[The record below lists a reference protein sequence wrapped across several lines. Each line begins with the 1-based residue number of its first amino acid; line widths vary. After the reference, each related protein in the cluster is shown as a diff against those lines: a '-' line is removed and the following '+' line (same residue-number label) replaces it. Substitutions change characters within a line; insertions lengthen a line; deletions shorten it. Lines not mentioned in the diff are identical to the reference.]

1 MRRREFVKLFGS
13 ITVGWPLAARAQPAV
28 MRVVGFLCGGT
39 PAGDAHSIASVRQGL
54 KEAGYIEGQNL
65 KIEYR
70 YAEGQYNRLTALA
83 TDLAR
88 HPVSV
93 IVAISTTPGA
103 VAAKAATTT
112 VPIVFVI
119 GADPVK
125 LGLVASLNHPGGN
138 LTGVSFLNRTLVAKQ
153 FEILSQVVPTALAS
167 GFLVNPT
174 NPFADLDIKD
184 AQTATSSLGHEIVIA
199 KAATENEIDI
209 AIGALAQQGVGSLV
223 VAGDILLYNRR
234 EQITALAA
242 RSAMPTLYPW
252 SEATVGGGLMSYG
265 ADIRD
270 AFRIGGAFAGKILR
284 GEKPAELPVEQ
295 ATKIE
300 LVLNMKTAKTLG
312 VTFPLSLLG
321 RADEV
326 IE

>member
-1 MRRREFVKLFGS
+1 
-13 ITVGWPLAARAQPAV
+13 
-28 MRVVGFLCGGT
+28 
-39 PAGDAHSIASVRQGL
+39 
-54 KEAGYIEGQNL
+54 
-65 KIEYR
+65 
-70 YAEGQYNRLTALA
+70 
-83 TDLAR
+83 
-88 HPVSV
+88 
-93 IVAISTTPGA
+93 
-103 VAAKAATTT
+103 
-112 VPIVFVI
+112 
-119 GADPVK
+119 
-125 LGLVASLNHPGGN
+125 
-138 LTGVSFLNRTLVAKQ
+138 
-153 FEILSQVVPTALAS
+153 VVPTALAS

>member
-1 MRRREFVKLFGS
+1 
-13 ITVGWPLAARAQPAV
+13 